1 MAKSSEQGGG
11 PHILVFPYP
20 AQGHMLPILDFTHQ
34 LALRGLSITLV
45 VTPKNVGILNQL
57 LSVHPSIQI
66 QVFPFPDHPTLP
78 SGVENVRDIGNHGN
92 GPIIAALS
100 KLQDPLI
107 KWFRS
112 QINKNNNNPPI
123 AMVSD
128 FFLGWTQNLAHQIGI
143 PRICFYTSGTFLT
156 AVLNQIWTNFE
167 TIHNSFYDVKFH
179 DLPHSPCFRYEQ
191 LPSVF
196 RRYQETNPDSRVVKN
211 SMIENISSWASV
223 FSTFDALEGE
233 FSEYL
238 KESMGHDRI
247 FQVGPLNLLGLRPNT
262 KAHGKETSYILKWLD
277 ECEEDESVLYVCF
290 GSQKF
295 FKKAQIEALANGL
308 EQSGVRFV
316 WVTKPVT
323 AQQLEDGY
331 SSVPDGFEDRVSGQG
346 LVVKE
351 WAPQVEI
358 LSHRAVGGFLSHCGW
373 NSVLE
378 AVTAGVMIIGWPMEA
393 DQFINAK
400 LMVDYLGA
408 AVRVSEGVDTV
419 PDSVELARKINES
432 MRKDKLERVKAKE
445 LKKKAFEA
453 IGNGGSSMRD
463 IDGLVCELIQLANV
477 SSEEEEED
485 LLENIVPI
493 SSNGVSVYAK

>member
-1 MAKSSEQGGG
+1 MARSSEKGGG

-20 AQGHMLPILDFTHQ
+20 AQGHMLPILDLTHE

-45 VTPKNVGILNQL
+45 VTPKNVAILNPL

-66 QVFPFPDHPTLP
+66 QVFPFPDHPSLP
-78 SGVENVRDIGNHGN
+78 PGVENVRDIGNHGN
-92 GPIIAALS
+92 GPIFAALS

-107 KWFRS
+107 KWLRS
-112 QINKNNNNPPI
+112 QINKNNNPPI
-123 AMVSD
+123 AIVSD
-128 FFLGWTQNLAHQIGI
+128 FFLGWTHNLAHQIGI
-143 PRICFYTSGTFLT
+143 PRICFYSSGTFLA
-156 AVLNQIWTNFE
+156 AVLNKIWTNFE
-167 TIHNSFYDVKFH
+167 TFHNSFCDVKFH
-179 DLPHSPCFRYEQ
+179 DLPHSPCFPYEQ

-211 SMIENISSWASV
+211 SMIANISSWASV

-238 KESMGHDRI
+238 KESMGHDRV
-247 FQVGPLNLLGLRPNT
+247 FQVGPLNLLGVRPN
-262 KAHGKETSYILKWLD
+262 AMAGGKETSYILKWLD
-277 ECEEDESVLYVCF
+277 ECKEDESVLYVCF

-295 FKKAQIEALANGL
+295 FKKGQIEALANGL
-308 EQSGVRFV
+308 ERSGVRFV

-331 SSVPDGFEDRVSGQG
+331 ASVPDGFEDRVSGQG

-351 WAPQVEI
+351 WAPQMEI

-373 NSVLE
+373 NSMLE

-432 MRKDKLERVKAKE
+432 MSKDKIERVKAKE

-453 IGNGGSSMRD
+453 VGNGGSSVRD
-463 IDGLVCELIQLANV
+463 IDGLVYELIQLANV
-477 SSEEEEED
+477 SSEEEEDLVED
-485 LLENIVPI
+485 IVPI